1 MWRSIIDNYDN
12 VVGVVA
18 KLDYDFAK
26 ETFGDV
32 PQNTNFGIKSSILS
46 TFTKSNQINL
56 GDPSTTELNTRDIGT
71 KIMNATV
78 YLDCLMTGSDLKN
91 RIK

>member
-1 MWRSIIDNYDN
+1 MILQEW
-12 VVGVVA
+12 
-18 KLDYDFAK
+18 FMMH
-26 ETFGDV
+26 
-32 PQNTNFGIKSSILS
+32 QNTNFGIKSSILS

-78 YLDCLMTGSDLKN
+78 YLDCLMTESRFEEAESNKVLFK
-91 RIK
+91 K